1 MQMYFVSYRMLCDL
15 IHVRSNIQFYFNIRY
30 IRNLYFRIRILIGHM
45 SISAQIPRSGTCNTL
60 FPVRRTVNKIKAIVQ
75 LSCLPSHRRHR
86 PQRTRAGDL
95 SELQLSRTWPLS
107 CHD

>member
-60 FPVRRTVNKIKAIVQ
+60 FPVRRTVNKIKGNRAIIVSP
-75 LSCLPSHRRHR
+75 LASPSSPAANTSWR
-86 PQRTRAGDL
+86 
-95 SELQLSRTWPLS
+95 SERVAAEQNMAS
-107 CHD
+107 